1 MTSSLLSTK
10 MIYSFEIHQ
19 KRVLI
24 MTIQIKEVTS
34 LKELKT
40 FIRFPFKLYRDNPF
54 WVPTLMF
61 DELNTLRRD
70 KNPAFEYCD
79 ARFWLAYKDE
89 RIVGRVGAI
98 LNRRHIEKWGQRFM
112 RFGWIDFIN
121 DPAVSSAL
129 LRMVEA
135 WAVQSGMTAVHGPL
149 GFTDL
154 DREGMLVEGF
164 DELGTLATI
173 YNYPYYAQHLGK
185 LGYTKDTDWVEYEI
199 SAPQG
204 PNETIARI
212 ANLSLRRNK
221 LKILELRNKKE
232 LLKYGKQIFQLLDDE
247 YKHLYGTVPL
257 TEKQVDAY
265 IDQYFGFVT
274 PEFIPMI
281 MDEND
286 RMVGFGVVMPSLSR
300 ALQKSKGELFP
311 FGFIHLL
318 KALKKN
324 DRGDLY
330 LIAVR
335 SEYQGKGVNAI
346 LMNRIHGVFSRMGIN
361 TVETNPEL
369 ETNTDVQGQWKYYQ
383 KRQHKRRRVF
393 IKQLSQAEPVTIPP
407 LSQD

>member
-1 MTSSLLSTK
+1 
-10 MIYSFEIHQ
+10 
-19 KRVLI
+19 
-24 MTIQIKEVTS
+24 
-34 LKELKT
+34 
-40 FIRFPFKLYRDNPF
+40 
-54 WVPTLMF
+54 
-61 DELNTLRRD
+61 
-70 KNPAFEYCD
+70 
-79 ARFWLAYKDE
+79 
-89 RIVGRVGAI
+89 
-98 LNRRHIEKWGQRFM
+98 M

-129 LRMVEA
+129 IRTVEA
-135 WAVQSGMTAVHGPL
+135 WAEQSGMLAVHGPL

-154 DREGMLVEGF
+154 DREGMLIEGF
-164 DELGTLATI
+164 NELGTLATI
-173 YNYPYYAQHLGK
+173 YNYPYYAEHLEK
-185 LGYTKDTDWVEYEI
+185 LGYAKDTDWVEYEI
-199 SAPQG
+199 SAPEG

-212 ANLSLRRNK
+212 ADLAMRRNK
-221 LKILELRNKKE
+221 IKILELRNKKE
-232 LLKYGKQIFQLLDDE
+232 LLSYGKQIFELIDDE

-257 TEKQVDAY
+257 TARQVDAY

-274 PEFIPMI
+274 PDFVPML

-286 RMVGFGVVMPSLSR
+286 RMVAFGVVMPSLSR

-335 SEYQGKGVNAI
+335 SEYKGKGLNAI
-346 LMNRIHGVFSRMGIN
+346 LMNRIHSVFARMGIT

-369 ETNTDVQGQWKYYQ
+369 ETNADVQGQWKYYQ

-393 IKQLSQAEPVTIPP
+393 LKHLEKAGSPTPTPV
-407 LSQD
+407 S